1 MDFFMII
8 TLIIAFFILMLVVFS
23 YIFYELTS
31 DKKRFMKKR
40 LEQEEIKS
48 EINNY
53 DF

>member
-40 LEQEEIKS
+40 LEQERIES

-53 DF
+53 DS